1 MFSISRILQAV
12 DGTVDVQNYLD
23 IILRTGTGSSVTT
36 TTPSPLNLQ
45 SNGGLILTKQ
55 YNGANA
61 WSLVDTV
68 RGLSSDLIPSTT
80 AAATSQTTGV
90 TSVSST
96 GYTTGTLTKLNG
108 SGLLFVDY
116 VMRQAPGFLQ
126 IINRTESG
134 SATSVPH
141 NLGIV
146 PGFIL
151 AKSLTLAQ
159 NWYTWHR
166 FNDPF
171 DNTSSSNG
179 FSTNSPASPRFA
191 SYDHVTTTDFS
202 NEIYGWDGITQHVA
216 YSGGNVVYYVF
227 GHDPSPT
234 GKIQCGGYT
243 GNGLLTGPSVNIG
256 WPPRLLLIK
265 HKTAGGNWVVIDT
278 ARGFTSADDNVLLL
292 NSPNTAT
299 SINWANPT
307 ATGFQIMSAD
317 NDVNVA
323 NSLYMY
329 VAFR

>member
-12 DGTVDVQNYLD
+12 DGVVDVTNYLD
-23 IILRTGTGSSVTT
+23 VILRTGTGASVTT
-36 TTPSPLNLQ
+36 TTSSTLNLQ

-55 YNGANA
+55 YNGAND

-68 RGLSSDLIPSTT
+68 RGVASDLVPSTT

-96 GYTTGTLTKLNG
+96 GYTTGSLTKRNG

-126 IINRTESG
+126 IINQTESG
-134 SATSVPH
+134 SAKSVPH
-141 NLGIV
+141 NLGIK

-151 AKSLTLAQ
+151 AKSLTLAH
-159 NWYTWHR
+159 NWCTWHR
-166 FNDPF
+166 FSDPT
-171 DNTSSSNG
+171 DIDAYSTG
-179 FSTNSPASPRFA
+179 FSTNSSASPRYA
-191 SYDHVTTTDFS
+191 TYDTVSTTAFS
-202 NEIYGWDGITQHVA
+202 NEIYGWDGTTQHIA
-216 YSGGNVVYYVF
+216 YNGGNVVYYVF

-234 GKIQCGGYT
+234 GQIQCGGYT
-243 GNGLLTGPSVNIG
+243 GNGSVTGPNVDLG

-265 HKTAGGNWVVIDT
+265 RRSASGNWVVIDT
-278 ARGFTSADDNVLLL
+278 ARGFTSANDNVLLL

-299 SINWANPT
+299 SVNWADPT
-307 ATGFQIMSAD
+307 ATGFQIMSTA
-317 NDVNVA
+317 NDVNVL

>member
-12 DGTVDVQNYLD
+12 DGVVNIPNYLD
-23 IILRTGTGSSVTT
+23 VILRTGTGASVTT

-55 YNGANA
+55 YNGAND

-68 RGLSSDLIPSTT
+68 RGVASDLVPSTT

-96 GYTTGTLTKLNG
+96 GYTTGTLTKRNG

-134 SATSVPH
+134 FVQSVPH
-141 NLGIV
+141 NLGIK

-151 AKSLTLAQ
+151 AKSLTLAH
-159 NWYTWHR
+159 NWCAWHMLS
-166 FNDPF
+166 DTG
-171 DNTSSSNG
+171 DNFSQSNG
-179 FSTNSPASPRFA
+179 FSTNSSASPRYVG
-191 SYDHVTTTDFS
+191 SDQVTTTDFS
-202 NEIYGWDGITQHVA
+202 NEIYGWDGTTQHIA
-216 YSGGNVVYYVF
+216 YNGGNVVYYVF

-234 GKIQCGGYT
+234 GQIQCGVYK
-243 GNGLLTGPSVNIG
+243 GNGSVTGPNVNIG

-265 HKTAGGNWVVIDT
+265 HRTASGNWVVIDT
-278 ARGFTSADDNVLLL
+278 ARGFTNANDNVLLL

-299 SINWANPT
+299 SVNWADPT
-307 ATGFQIMSAD
+307 ATGFQIMSTA
-317 NDVNVA
+317 NDVNVL
-323 NSLYMY
+323 NSMYLY